1 MSGPIA
7 PATRLRYQLRV
18 PYSYPEKRRAY
29 GRQWIKR
36 NAEKARE
43 AMRQWRERHPD
54 AHRAENAAYYARH
67 ADRLKARIAAYH
79 RANPA
84 VVRAKSQKHR
94 ALRIAAEGAFRPAE
108 WTQLVSVHGG
118 RCAYCRTLAPLEP
131 DHRVALSRGGSN
143 RIENILPAC
152 RRCNARK
159 HRMSESE
166 FRARLLAEKTDQPP
180 YN

>member
-1 MSGPIA
+1 M
-7 PATRLRYQLRV
+7 R
-18 PYSYPEKRRAY
+18 
-29 GRQWIKR
+29 R
-36 NAEKARE
+36 NADRARA
-43 AMRQWRERHPD
+43 AMQRWRERHPE

-67 ADRLKARIAAYH
+67 AELLKKRIAQYH

-94 ALRIAAEGAFRPAE
+94 ALRIAAEGAFTPEE
-108 WTQLVSVHGG
+108 WERLVVAYRGC
-118 RCAYCRTLAPLEP
+118 CAYCGQSKPLEP

-159 HRMSESE
+159 HRTSEAE
-166 FRARLLAEKTDQPP
+166 FRARLAAENNEQPP
-180 YN
+180 YT

>member
-1 MSGPIA
+1 M
-7 PATRLRYQLRV
+7 R
-18 PYSYPEKRRAY
+18 
-29 GRQWIKR
+29 R
-36 NAEKARE
+36 NADKARA
-43 AMRQWRERHPD
+43 AMQRWRGRHPE
-54 AHRAENAAYYARH
+54 AHRDENAAYYARH
-67 ADRLKARIAAYH
+67 AERLKKRIAEYH

-94 ALRIAAEGAFRPAE
+94 ALRLAADGAFTAE
-108 WTQLVSVHGG
+108 EWEQLVLAHRR
-118 RCAYCRTLAPLEP
+118 RCAYCGDLAPLEP

-159 HRMSESE
+159 HRMSEAE
-166 FRARLLAEKTDQPP
+166 FRARLAAEKDQRRP

>member
-1 MSGPIA
+1 M
-7 PATRLRYQLRV
+7 
-18 PYSYPEKRRAY
+18 PYADPEKRRAY
-29 GRQWIKR
+29 GREWMQR
-36 NAEKARE
+36 NADKARL
-43 AMRQWRERHPD
+43 AMRRWRARHPEE
-54 AHRAENAAYYARH
+54 HRVENAAYYARH
-67 ADRLKARIAAYH
+67 AERLKHRIADYH

-84 VVRAKSQKHR
+84 VVRAKSHRHR
-94 ALRIAAEGAFRPAE
+94 ALRRGAEGSFTPDE
-108 WTQLVSVHGG
+108 WIALLESHGR
-118 RCAYCRTLAPLEP
+118 RCAYCRGEGPLEP

-166 FRARLLAEKTDQPP
+166 FRARLAAEQNGQSP

>member
-1 MSGPIA
+1 M
-7 PATRLRYQLRV
+7 
-18 PYSYPEKRRAY
+18 PYADPEKRRAY
-29 GRQWIKR
+29 GREWMQR
-36 NAEKARE
+36 NADKARL
-43 AMRQWRERHPD
+43 AMQRWRAGHPEE
-54 AHRAENAAYYARH
+54 HRVENAAYYARH
-67 ADRLKARIAAYH
+67 AERLKHRIAEYH

-84 VVRAKSQKHR
+84 VVRAKSHRHR
-94 ALRIAAEGAFRPAE
+94 ALRRAAEGSFTADE
-108 WTQLVSVHGG
+108 WIALLESHGR
-118 RCAYCRTLAPLEP
+118 RCAYCCGEGPLEP

-166 FRARLLAEKTDQPP
+166 FRTRLAAEMKRQPP

>member
-1 MSGPIA
+1 MPFRD
-7 PATRLRYQLRV
+7 PD
-18 PYSYPEKRRAY
+18 RRREY
-29 GRQWIKR
+29 GREWMRR
-36 NAEKARE
+36 NAEKARA
-43 AMRQWRERHPD
+43 AMQRWRQRHPE

-67 ADRLKARIAAYH
+67 AKRLKERIADYH

-94 ALRIAAEGAFRPAE
+94 ALRLAAEGAFTTEE
-108 WTQLVSVHGG
+108 WKALVREYGS
-118 RCAYCRTLAPLEP
+118 RCAYCGEDAPLEP

-159 HRMSESE
+159 HALSEAE
-166 FRARLLAEKTDQPP
+166 FRARLAADSEGRPRAT
-180 YN
+180 